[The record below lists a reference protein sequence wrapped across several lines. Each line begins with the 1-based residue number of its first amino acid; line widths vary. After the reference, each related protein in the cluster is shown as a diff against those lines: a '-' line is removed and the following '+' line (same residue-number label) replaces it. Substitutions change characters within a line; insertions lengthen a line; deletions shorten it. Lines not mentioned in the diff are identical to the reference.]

1 MQKNLKTLV
10 GLFAPD
16 ARRTM
21 EAAAV
26 IASHHGHYEVTNC
39 HFIQAAMQDHPQ
51 FIEQLSLRSG
61 LKAVELYD
69 EVTRRISVMPTGN
82 EQGVVLS
89 DTLIEM
95 MQRAWFHASAHWQ
108 QSTLSLSSFWHLWL
122 SGEELPGQE
131 LLDLTPWLQGDHAA
145 AVEWLRAQNQGVAPT
160 AIDNAAK
167 GALESYGQN
176 VTELARQGRLDPVT
190 GREAEIRQM
199 IDVLLRRRQN
209 NPLLVGEP
217 GVGKTALVE
226 GVAQKIVGGEVPD
239 ALKACEIYSVDL
251 CKLQAGASVK
261 GEFEKRLQNLLNDA
275 SQQPHPVILFI
286 DEAHMLLGAGG
297 TAGQNDA
304 ANQLKPALSRSEFQ
318 VIGATTWAEYK
329 AVFEKDAALARRF
342 QLLRV
347 AAPDENTAIAILR
360 QAAPLLEKHH
370 SVTILHEA
378 VEAAVHLSE
387 RYMTDRQLPDKCLSL
402 LDTACARVSLSQQY
416 TPLVLEKAGAEVAQ
430 LQIHHAWLEREGRS
444 RRKLGQLKRLHA
456 EAEAHHLFL
465 KNVWQSQKEQV
476 LAEVPVGERAALSAT
491 GEAGD
496 DGQSPMVF
504 ARVDATC
511 VADVISEWTGI
522 PLGQVL
528 SARANDEDSLLSAL
542 TSSVVGQPDALTALA
557 SKIFIARAG
566 LHAPDKPVGV
576 FMLAGPSGTGKTE
589 TALTLASVYGVGQ
602 ESLITINMSEY
613 QEAHTVSSLKGAPP
627 GYVGYGKGGVLTEA
641 VRKNPHSVVLLDE
654 IEKAHPDVLEML
666 YQVLDKGWLKDAEG
680 ITINFRNTLIVMTS
694 NYASDQITQL
704 NTQGVTDGE
713 TLISTLRPLFDGH
726 FKPAFMGRV
735 QLLAYQPLT
744 QASLLKIA
752 QMKLDKIAQRVAL
765 NREGHFK
772 LVIKPT
778 ALKAIVNACVVA
790 QSGAR
795 DIDAMLET
803 LILPGIARILQQH
816 NKQQG
821 AITVSF
827 SKKTFN
833 FIWEAEEVTDDV

>member
-1 MQKNLKTLV
+1 MQKNLKTLI
-10 GLFAPD
+10 GLLAPD

-21 EAAAV
+21 EEAV
-26 IASHHGHYEVTNC
+26 IIASHHGHYEVTNY
-39 HFIQAAMQDHPQ
+39 HFMQAAMKGYPQ
-51 FIEQLSLRSG
+51 FSEQLSLRCG
-61 LKAVELYD
+61 LDAVKLYD
-69 EVTRRISVMPTGN
+69 ELTRRISVMPAGN

-89 DTLIEM
+89 DALIEM
-95 MQRAWFHASAHWQ
+95 MQRAWFQASAYWQ
-108 QSTLSLSSFWHLWL
+108 RSTLSLSSFWYLWL
-122 SGEELPGQE
+122 SGEAFPGQD
-131 LLDLTPWLQGDHAA
+131 LLDLTRWSQADHSTAE
-145 AVEWLRAQNQGVAPT
+145 EWLRAQHQFSAPPAT
-160 AIDNAAK
+160 GSAAT
-167 GALESYGQN
+167 GALENYGQN
-176 VTELARQGRLDPVT
+176 LTELARQGQLDPVT

-226 GVAQKIVGGEVPD
+226 GLAQKIVDGEVPD
-239 ALKACEIYSVDL
+239 ALKDCEIYSVDL

-261 GEFEKRLQNLLNDA
+261 GEFEKRLQSLLNSA

-297 TAGQNDA
+297 TAGQSDA

-342 QLLRV
+342 QLLNV
-347 AAPDENTAIAILR
+347 AAPNEITAIAILR

-370 SVTILHEA
+370 GVTILHEA

-387 RYMTDRQLPDKCLSL
+387 RYITDRQLPDKCLAL
-402 LDTACARVSLSQQY
+402 LDSACARVSLSQQY
-416 TPLVLEKAGAEVAQ
+416 IPLVLEKAVAKEAQ
-430 LQIHHAWLEREGRS
+430 LRIHHTWLKREEQS
-444 RRKLGQLKRLHA
+444 CHKLTEIKRLHA
-456 EAEAHHLFL
+456 EAEKHHVFL
-465 KNVWQSQKEQV
+465 KNIWQSQKEQV
-476 LAEVPVGERAALSAT
+476 LAESPIGDRTALPAT
-491 GEAGD
+491 GKAD
-496 DGQSPMVF
+496 NDGQYPMVY

-511 VADVISEWTGI
+511 VADVVSEWTGI

-528 SARANDEDSLLSAL
+528 SAQVNDEESLLSAL
-542 TSSVVGQPDALTALA
+542 TSRVIGQPDALAALA

-566 LHAPDKPVGV
+566 LHAPDKPAGV

-589 TALTLASVYGVGQ
+589 TALTLASVYGVGP

-641 VRKNPHSVVLLDE
+641 VRKNPHCVVLLDE
-654 IEKAHPDVLEML
+654 IEKAHPDVLEMF

-694 NYASDQITQL
+694 NYASDQIAEL
-704 NTQGVTDGE
+704 NTQGMTDSE
-713 TLISTLRPLFDGH
+713 TLVSTLRPMFDQH

-735 QLLAYQPLT
+735 QLLIYQPLT
-744 QASLLKIA
+744 QASLTKIA

-765 NREGHFK
+765 NPSGYFK
-772 LVIKPT
+772 LVIKPA

-795 DIDAMLET
+795 DIDAILET
-803 LILPGIARILQQH
+803 LVLPGIARTLQLH
-816 NKQQG
+816 KKQQG
-821 AITVSF
+821 TINVSF
-827 SKKTFN
+827 NKKMFN
-833 FIWEAEEVTDDV
+833 FNWDGDEVTDDI

>member
-1 MQKNLKTLV
+1 
-10 GLFAPD
+10 
-16 ARRTM
+16 
-21 EAAAV
+21 
-26 IASHHGHYEVTNC
+26 
-39 HFIQAAMQDHPQ
+39 
-51 FIEQLSLRSG
+51 
-61 LKAVELYD
+61 
-69 EVTRRISVMPTGN
+69 
-82 EQGVVLS
+82 
-89 DTLIEM
+89 
-95 MQRAWFHASAHWQ
+95 
-108 QSTLSLSSFWHLWL
+108 
-122 SGEELPGQE
+122 
-131 LLDLTPWLQGDHAA
+131 
-145 AVEWLRAQNQGVAPT
+145 
-160 AIDNAAK
+160 
-167 GALESYGQN
+167 
-176 VTELARQGRLDPVT
+176 
-190 GREAEIRQM
+190 
-199 IDVLLRRRQN
+199 
-209 NPLLVGEP
+209 
-217 GVGKTALVE
+217 VGKTALVE
-226 GVAQKIVGGEVPD
+226 GVAQKIVCGEVPD
-239 ALKACEIYSVDL
+239 SLKACEIYSVDL

-261 GEFEKRLQNLLNDA
+261 GEFEKRLQSLLNEA

-342 QLLRV
+342 QLLKV

-360 QAAPLLEKHH
+360 HAAPLLEKHH
-370 SVTILHEA
+370 GVTILHEA

-416 TPLVLEKAGAEVAQ
+416 TPLVLEKAGAEVSQ
-430 LQIHHAWLEREGRS
+430 RQIHHAWLEREGSCRS
-444 RRKLGQLKRLHA
+444 KLSQLKRLHT
-456 EAEAHHLFL
+456 EAEEHHRFL

-476 LAEVPVGERAALSAT
+476 LAGVPAGEAAALSAAE
-491 GEAGD
+491 EAGYA
-496 DGQSPMVF
+496 GQSPMVY

-511 VADVISEWTGI
+511 VADVLSEWTGI

-528 SARANDEDSLLSAL
+528 TAQANDEKSLLASLTDSVIGQQEAL
-542 TSSVVGQPDALTALA
+542 TVLA

-589 TALTLASVYGVGQ
+589 TALTLAAVYGVGP

-627 GYVGYGKGGVLTEA
+627 GYVGHGKGGILTEA
-641 VRKNPHSVVLLDE
+641 VRKNPHSVILLDE
-654 IEKAHPDVLEML
+654 IEKAHPDVLEMF

-694 NYASDQITQL
+694 NYASEQITQL
-704 NTQGVTDGE
+704 NMQGVTDSD
-713 TLISTLRPLFDGH
+713 TLISTLRPLFDQH

-735 QLLAYQPLT
+735 QLLAYQPLS

-752 QMKLDKIAQRVAL
+752 QIKLDKIAHRVAL
-765 NREGHFK
+765 NREGNFK

-795 DIDAMLET
+795 DLDAMLET
-803 LILPGIARILQQH
+803 LILPGIARTLQLH
-816 NKQQG
+816 KKQQG
-821 AITVSF
+821 TITVSF
-827 SKKTFN
+827 SKKSFT
-833 FIWEAEEVTDDV
+833 FIWAAEEGNDEA